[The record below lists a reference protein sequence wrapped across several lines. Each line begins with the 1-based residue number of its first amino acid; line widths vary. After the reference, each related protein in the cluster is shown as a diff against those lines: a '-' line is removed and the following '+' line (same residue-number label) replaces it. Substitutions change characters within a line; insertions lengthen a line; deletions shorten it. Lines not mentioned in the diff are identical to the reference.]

1 MMTDDAMSKALAIA
15 ECAVQEMAEI
25 GIDPMQRAIALAWH
39 MQRQADLAMPTEETA
54 QAFKMSLATD

>member
-1 MMTDDAMSKALAIA
+1 MTDDGMSKALAIA
-15 ECAVQEMAEI
+15 ECAVQEMAEL

>member
-1 MMTDDAMSKALAIA
+1 MTDDAMSKALAIA
-15 ECAVQEMAEI
+15 ECAVQEMAEL

>member
-1 MMTDDAMSKALAIA
+1 MTDDAMSIALAIA
-15 ECAVQEMAEI
+15 ECAVQEMAEL

>member
-1 MMTDDAMSKALAIA
+1 MTDDAMSKALAIA
-15 ECAVQEMAEI
+15 ECAVQEMAEL

-54 QAFKMSLATD
+54 QAFKMSLATE

>member
-1 MMTDDAMSKALAIA
+1 MTDDALNKALAIA

-39 MQRQADLAMPTEETA
+39 MQRQAELAMPTEETA
-54 QAFKMSLATD
+54 QAFKMSLATE